1 MKTFALVGNP
11 NCGKTT
17 LFNKLTDS
25 QEYVGNWSGVTVE
38 KKQGILKNS
47 EINIVDLPGIYSL
60 SSYSEDEI
68 IASNYLLHEKL
79 DLIINIVDATNI
91 ERNLYLTTQ
100 LIEIGLPIIIVLN
113 MMDEVEKH
121 GDSIN
126 YEMMSEIL
134 DIPIVPISAAK
145 SIGIDNLIDI
155 LKNSSIKLKTES
167 VLINTEEFFWAKK
180 IIAQLAQINI
190 PCTIL
195 TAMKIIE
202 GNKKRRCKRIKRRKI
217 NRIVIKKRNRRTRR
231 NKKINI
237 APNISVDIPRKSWDI
252 IIATDRYNFID
263 NLIAKCVSKTHVAN
277 TIAISRKIDKILV
290 NKYLAIP
297 IFLLIMFLIFE
308 CTFSFGGEFL
318 SGLIENFLD
327 NISIF
332 TEQTLLSLNVKP
344 ILIDLVTKGII
355 SGIGMILVFLPQI
368 AILFFFLS
376 FIEDSGYIA
385 RAAFIM
391 DKPLRQIG
399 LSGKSFVPMLLG
411 FGCSAPAIM
420 SARTLDNEKSKRL
433 TIFLT
438 PFISCS
444 AKMPVY
450 AILSKI
456 FFPYHA
462 GLVIFS
468 FYLLGIILQAL
479 AGIILSKTIL
489 HTDNSN
495 FIMELPPYRLPM
507 FKNLIK
513 HVYDRLKDFVEK
525 AGSVLLLASITIWF
539 MQNFNFVFCVVSD
552 NSKSILGMIGKFI
565 APVFTPLGF
574 GDWRVCVALLTGFVA
589 KETIVSSLS
598 ILFTDISIALPKIF
612 SPLSAYCYM
621 VFIAL
626 YVPCIATIYAI
637 KRETSWKLAIFSI
650 IFQFLIAW
658 IVSFIIF
665 QVGKLFL

>member
-38 KKQGILKNS
+38 KKQGVLKNS
-47 EINIVDLPGIYSL
+47 DINIVDLPGIYSL
-60 SSYSEDEI
+60 FSYSEDEI
-68 IASNYLLHEKL
+68 IASNYLLHEKP

-113 MMDEVEKH
+113 MIDEVEKH
-121 GDSIN
+121 GDNIN
-126 YEMMSEIL
+126 YEMMSKIL

-155 LKNSSIKLKTES
+155 LKNSSIELKTES
-167 VLINTEEFFWAKK
+167 VLKDTEEFFLAKK
-180 IIAQLAQINI
+180 IIAQLSQINI
-190 PCTIL
+190 SCTIL

-202 GNKKRRCKRIKRRKI
+202 GN
-217 NRIVIKKRNRRTRR
+217 
-231 NKKINI
+231 NKFDTP
-237 APNISVDIPRKSWDI
+237 ANISIDIPQKSWDI

-263 NLIAKCVSKTHVAN
+263 NLVAKCVSKTHTKN
-277 TIAISRKIDKILV
+277 AIVISNKIDKILV

-318 SGLIENFLD
+318 SGLIKNFLD

-391 DKPLRQIG
+391 DKPLQQIG

-411 FGCSAPAIM
+411 FGCSVPAIM
-420 SARTLDNEKSKRL
+420 SARTLNNKKSKQL
-433 TIFLT
+433 TILLT

-456 FFPYHA
+456 FFPHHA
-462 GLVIFS
+462 GIVIFS
-468 FYLLGIILQAL
+468 FYLLGIILQAIV
-479 AGIILSKTIL
+479 GIILSKTIL

-495 FIMELPPYRLPM
+495 FIMELPPYRFPM
-507 FKNLIK
+507 LKNLIR

-525 AGSVLLLASITIWF
+525 AGTVLLLASIIIWF

-565 APVFTPLGF
+565 APAFAPLGF

-598 ILFTDISIALPKIF
+598 ILFSDISIALPKIF

-650 IFQFLIAW
+650 IFQFLVAW
-658 IVSFIIF
+658 IISFIIF